1 MGQFVNLVLHD
12 RCPGLHG
19 NGRES
24 LRSICQYAYFDVLTR
39 ISAGT
44 VLVIPATSIET
55 ILPGYIEFLA
65 SAFILEVERSSER
78 LN

>member
-1 MGQFVNLVLHD
+1 
-12 RCPGLHG
+12 LHG

>member
-1 MGQFVNLVLHD
+1 MTDALDCMEMAVKVSG
-12 RCPGLHG
+12 
-19 NGRES
+19 
-24 LRSICQYAYFDVLTR
+24 SICQYAYFDVLTR